1 MDLVLIPMMLARP
14 HVLAWPLIAFWT
26 WLMLRAR
33 EQNRAPPLAAALLMA
48 VWANLHGSFV
58 MALAIAAFFGLEAL
72 IASPDRARA
81 LRQWALFGTAC
92 LVAVFVNANG
102 LDGVLHPLRI
112 ANLAMLPLIDEWK
125 PSNPAVTPVF
135 FVMLAAVIALL
146 WVKRPKLP
154 PVRWLLLG
162 GLLVLALLQVR
173 HQAVLAIVTAMVL
186 PTGFVRQPQ
195 PVTASTR
202 WLAAGAIALVVAIR
216 AVLPIALPENETNPW
231 RLIAAVP
238 PELRSQPVLNGYAM
252 GGPLILS
259 GIRPYV
265 DGRGD
270 MYGDELVVDYK
281 RITDGDSGALDAA
294 VKRWN
299 IRWAILP
306 RRYKKLV
313 ALLDRSPDWRRIKED
328 EAGLIYVR
336 A

>member
-1 MDLVLIPMMLARP
+1 
-14 HVLAWPLIAFWT
+14 
-26 WLMLRAR
+26 
-33 EQNRAPPLAAALLMA
+33 
-48 VWANLHGSFV
+48 
-58 MALAIAAFFGLEAL
+58 
-72 IASPDRARA
+72 
-81 LRQWALFGTAC
+81 
-92 LVAVFVNANG
+92 
-102 LDGVLHPLRI
+102 
-112 ANLAMLPLIDEWK
+112 
-125 PSNPAVTPVF
+125 
-135 FVMLAAVIALL
+135 
-146 WVKRPKLP
+146 
-154 PVRWLLLG
+154 
-162 GLLVLALLQVR
+162 
-173 HQAVLAIVTAMVL
+173 
-186 PTGFVRQPQ
+186 
-195 PVTASTR
+195 
-202 WLAAGAIALVVAIR
+202 LVVAIR
-216 AVLPIALPENETNPW
+216 AILPIALPENETNPW